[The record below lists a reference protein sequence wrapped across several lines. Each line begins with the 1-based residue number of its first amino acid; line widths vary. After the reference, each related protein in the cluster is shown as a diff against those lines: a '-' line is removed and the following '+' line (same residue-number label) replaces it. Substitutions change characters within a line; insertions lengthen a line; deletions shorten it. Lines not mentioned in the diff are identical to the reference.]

1 MPTETP
7 TPQPFEESRPE
18 PGEEPSTEEATEE
31 AAEEATPE
39 PTILPTSTPTV
50 RPRPEVK
57 GKFTYAILST
67 GGNKTM
73 YEVYVINADGTDRHP
88 IALGFRQPSFQPG
101 GHQIAMNGEGL
112 PNQETIFVVDLSEE
126 RPREVSA
133 NVEDSR
139 PRWAPDGKQ
148 LIFFTS
154 NVRYIVHQLGIARD
168 DVRHN
173 LFYAGT
179 PLFGRDPSWL
189 PDGRFVYNGCDDWA
203 GSTNCGLYITD
214 ISGSTEPIRITDWAE
229 DIAPSGYGEHIAFS
243 SNRDGNW
250 EIYIVKVD
258 GTGLKRLTDNRAN
271 DGMPVWAPDG
281 SLIAFVSDRD
291 KIWAVWAIWPEG
303 GEPFKLFDLGGR
315 LGSDWLAEQISW
327 AE

>member
-7 TPQPFEESRPE
+7 APEPFEESRPE

-39 PTILPTSTPTV
+39 PTSTPTV

-67 GGNKTM
+67 GGNKTV

-101 GHQIAMNGEGL
+101 GHQIAMNGEGS
-112 PNQETIFVVDLSEE
+112 PNQETIFVVDLSEG

-214 ISGSTEPIRITDWAE
+214 ISGSTQPI
-229 DIAPSGYGEHIAFS
+229 
-243 SNRDGNW
+243 
-250 EIYIVKVD
+250 
-258 GTGLKRLTDNRAN
+258 

-281 SLIAFVSDRD
+281 SLVAFVSDRD